1 MDGKWR
7 NGFNVVDFIKNGRY
21 EDLAYILPY
30 TLSATDRA
38 CYQKHRLYQ
47 EVVNLMN
54 ENKDVP
60 PDELDKLIVQR
71 LKHQDR
77 PFMRNISSIPTIC

>member
-1 MDGKWR
+1 MDLMLSI
-7 NGFNVVDFIKNGRY
+7 FSSDGRY

-30 TLSATDRA
+30 TLSATVCA

-54 ENKDVP
+54 ENKEVP
-60 PDELDKLIVQR
+60 PDELDKLIIQR
-71 LKHQDR
+71 FKASRQ
-77 PFMRNISSIPTIC
+77 TIHAEYLEHTKTTKN